1 MSASLRYAAAAVAIV
16 GLGTLVAWP
25 FLDSVGRR
33 GVLVAALVALPVQ
46 LAAFAVLLRFRGRV
60 KGFMAAWA
68 GGMAVRA
75 LALAAV
81 AFVVI
86 RSGGEGVVPT
96 LLALAGFFFALNL
109 LEPIYF
115 RPEPSET
122 A

>member
-1 MSASLRYAAAAVAIV
+1 
-16 GLGTLVAWP
+16 
-25 FLDSVGRR
+25 
-33 GVLVAALVALPVQ
+33 VLLAALVALPVQ
-46 LAAFAVLLRFRGRV
+46 LMAFSILVRFRGRV

-75 LALAAV
+75 LAVAAV

-86 RSGGEGVVPT
+86 RSGGDAVVPT

-115 RPEPSET
+115 RLEPTET

>member
-1 MSASLRYAAAAVAIV
+1 MSASLRYGAAAVAVV

-25 FLDSVGRR
+25 FLGPAGRQ
-33 GVLVAALVALPVQ
+33 GVLLAALVALPVQ
-46 LAAFAVLLRFRGRV
+46 WIAFSILVRFRGRV

-75 LALAAV
+75 LAVAAV

-86 RSGGEGVVPT
+86 RSGGDAVVPT

-115 RPEPSET
+115 RPESTET

>member
-1 MSASLRYAAAAVAIV
+1 VAVV
-16 GLGTLVAWP
+16 GLGTLALWP
-25 FLDSVGRR
+25 FLGDPARQ
-33 GVLVAALVALPVQ
+33 GVLLAAAIALPVQ
-46 LAAFAVLLRFRGRV
+46 MVAFAVLIRFRGQV

-75 LALAAV
+75 LAVAGV

-86 RSGGEGVVPT
+86 RAGGDGAVPT
-96 LLALAGFFFALNL
+96 LLALAGFFFALLL

-115 RPEPSET
+115 RPEPTET

>member
-1 MSASLRYAAAAVAIV
+1 MSASLRYGAAAVAVV
-16 GLGTLVAWP
+16 GLGTLALWP
-25 FLDSVGRR
+25 FLEPAGRQ
-33 GVLVAALVALPVQ
+33 GVLLAALVALPVQ
-46 LAAFAVLLRFRGRV
+46 LVAFAILMRFRGKV

-68 GGMAVRA
+68 GGMAVRV

-81 AFVVI
+81 SFVVI
-86 RSGGEGVVPT
+86 RSGGDGVVPT

-115 RPEPSET
+115 RPEPTET